1 MHEVGRRIV
10 ADDLREGT
18 LLPREAE
25 LAQSYG
31 VSRQAV
37 REALKVLAAKGML
50 TTRRRAGSR
59 VSPRSLWNLLDP
71 DVLAWHA
78 IVGLSPEF
86 LRDLVE
92 FRALVEPNT
101 AALAARR
108 ASPDQHERI
117 AACVEAMRAAVDD
130 GDRFHDADVAF
141 HVAVFTASGN
151 ALIDRLSTIVE
162 PVLQVS
168 STVQGSASERTA
180 WAGDHER
187 VATAIANHDA
197 DGAEAAMRYVV
208 EMYNG
213 EVSSDERGRVSADAA
228 VVWKTSDKSL
238 LYPSGA
244 LHGQLAHQIGEQIV
258 SGTLAEGETL
268 PRESELAL
276 KYKVSRQAVRE
287 AIKVLAAKGLVSTR
301 RRAGTTVTAREDWNL
316 LDHDVIAWHNP
327 RDLSFQFLTDLIELR
342 QLVEPACAAL
352 AAERRDATQLARI
365 SRAMAEMR
373 RTAADP
379 DWVDADVE
387 FHIAIAAAS
396 GNTLLKSLCRM
407 LAPVLEASMKGQGN
421 LAPTLEVALEMHESI
436 ERGIIAGDP
445 ERASMAMAAMLRLTD
460 SRLHEVLGLGTQRSA

>member
-1 MHEVGRRIV
+1 M
-10 ADDLREGT
+10 
-18 LLPREAE
+18 LPREAE

-78 IVGLSPEF
+78 IVGLRPEF

-108 ASPDQHERI
+108 ASPDQLERI
-117 AACVEAMRAAVDD
+117 VGTAEAMRAAVDD
-130 GDRFHDADVAF
+130 CDRFHDADVAF
-141 HVAVFTASGN
+141 HAAVFAASGN

-168 STVQGSASERTA
+168 STVQSSASERTA

-208 EMYNG
+208 DMYNG
-213 EVSSDERGRVSADAA
+213 EVSTDERGRVSADAA
-228 VVWKTSDKSL
+228 VVWKTSDASL

-258 SGTLAEGETL
+258 SGTLGEGVTL

-287 AIKVLAAKGLVSTR
+287 ALKVLAAKGLVSTR
-301 RRAGTTVTAREDWNL
+301 RRAGTTVTARENWNL

-327 RDLSFQFLTDLIELR
+327 KDLSFQFLIDLIELR
-342 QLVEPACAAL
+342 QLVEPPSAAL
-352 AAERRDATQLARI
+352 AAARRSPAQMARI
-365 SRAMAEMR
+365 SSAMSEMR
-373 RTAADP
+373 RTAAESN
-379 DWVDADVE
+379 WVDADVE
-387 FHIAIAAAS
+387 FHMAVAAAS
-396 GNTLLKSLCRM
+396 GNAILVSLSRI

-421 LAPTLEVALEMHESI
+421 LAPTLEVALEVHAAI
-436 ERGIIAGDP
+436 EQGIVAADP
-445 ERASMAMAAMLRLTD
+445 ERAGAAMAAMLSLTD
-460 SRLHEVLGLGTQRSA
+460 SRLHEAVGLGKQRSA